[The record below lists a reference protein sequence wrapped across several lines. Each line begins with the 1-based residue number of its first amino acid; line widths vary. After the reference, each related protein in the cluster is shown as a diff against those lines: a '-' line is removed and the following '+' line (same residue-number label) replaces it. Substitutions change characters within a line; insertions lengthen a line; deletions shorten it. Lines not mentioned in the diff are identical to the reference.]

1 MQKTFLRVFI
11 ILCKSVKVLICI
23 VCIPDKP
30 LYCEEIMMLFHWIKE
45 RKARRAAAEK
55 LYQMAATQSR
65 NPMFYQG
72 MGVSDSFDGRF
83 DVLVLHIYMATERL
97 NELGNPG
104 RQLGQALFYAMFRT
118 MDLTLRE
125 MGVGDVGIPK
135 RMQKMMKAFNGR
147 AHVYHEALQTKNFP
161 ELQSVIARNV
171 YRSEGDAP
179 PRGSE
184 ELTAYAFAVHDY
196 FKTCS
201 YDQFYNATG
210 VFPETDVQEPKRA
223 A

>member
-1 MQKTFLRVFI
+1 
-11 ILCKSVKVLICI
+11 
-23 VCIPDKP
+23 
-30 LYCEEIMMLFHWIKE
+30 MMLFHWIQE

-55 LYQMAATQSR
+55 LYQLAAAQSR
-65 NPMFYQG
+65 SPMFYDS
-72 MGVSDSFDGRF
+72 MGVADSFDGRF
-83 DVLVLHIYMATERL
+83 DVLVLHIYITTERL
-97 NELGNPG
+97 NDLGKEG
-104 RQLGQALFYAMFRT
+104 RKLGQALFDAMFRT

-147 AHVYHEALQTKNFP
+147 AHVYHEAFQSKNFP
-161 ELQSVIARNV
+161 ALQLAIARNV
-171 YRSEGDAP
+171 YRSEGEVN

-184 ELTAYAFAVHDY
+184 ELTAYAMAVHDY

-210 VFPETDVQEPKRA
+210 VFPEADVQEPKRA